1 MQTNSYSNNTNN
13 DNTSPLCEA
22 NFFPRFK
29 SIHCISILPPWEAT
43 QASGFRSWTLVADR
57 QCTRLSWLR
66 SLPECPRSSSRASF
80 CPRAS
85 SYIQSTASSTDWTS
99 VDQSEPGR
107 GILASRTASDA
118 AAPHLALCLRR
129 HVPSL
134 RPPLLLLLL
143 TGHQPLQQ
151 NTQSLDEHRND
162 VGAMRLRTLKDLKAL
177 RWNIMS
183 SNNSG
188 FISHLH
194 AAFGT
199 IIIFLYLYICREEN
213 PLPYPHSDPPS
224 RCVDAFLH
232 VQCQL

>member
-22 NFFPRFK
+22 NFSAIQINPLHQH
-29 SIHCISILPPWEAT
+29 SSTLGSH
-43 QASGFRSWTLVADR
+43 SGLWSDR

-66 SLPECPRSSSRASF
+66 SLPECPRSSSRAPF
-80 CPRAS
+80 CPWAS

-99 VDQSEPGR
+99 VDWSEPGR

-143 TGHQPLQQ
+143 WALRLHERLHDRQEEEAPLVPLAI
-151 NTQSLDEHRND
+151 NHCNK
-162 VGAMRLRTLKDLKAL
+162 TLKA
-177 RWNIMS
+177 S
-183 SNNSG
+183 T
-188 FISHLH
+188 
-194 AAFGT
+194 GT
-199 IIIFLYLYICREEN
+199 ETT
-213 PLPYPHSDPPS
+213 
-224 RCVDAFLH
+224 
-232 VQCQL
+232 